1 MSVVPGLAVL
11 AVLAAT
17 LPAFAGEVPLLTD
30 DERACQQ
37 STGKALGKLQS
48 SLIKCLVKCDK
59 GAVRGK
65 NPDSDCTPPYGGAT
79 VDCLA
84 KADAKATTAPVK
96 KCTADC
102 PDCYD
107 GGDCT
112 GYHELLRTLV
122 AGAVNAGVPEIA
134 CDDSGS
140 ADGLTTPERACR
152 QAVALQA
159 AKAATKAVK
168 CFGKCRMR
176 EASGKIPPG
185 SCLPASLTDLET
197 EACLDAALGKCV
209 EKAEKKCPD
218 PPECL
223 GDVFFPCWG
232 PIGVVS
238 GFDALVFCPQ

>member
-84 KADAKATTAPVK
+84 KADAKATTSPVK
-96 KCTADC
+96 KCAPDC

-107 GGDCT
+107 GGECAD
-112 GYHELLRTLV
+112 YHALLRTV
-122 AGAVNAGVPEIA
+122 VDGAVDAGVPAIA

-140 ADGLTTPERACR
+140 GDDLTVPERTCR

-159 AKAATKAVK
+159 GKAAQKTAK
-168 CFGKCRMR
+168 CFSKCRAR
-176 EASGKIPPG
+176 EAAGKIPLG
-185 SCLPASLTDLET
+185 SCVPATLTDLDT
-197 EACLDAALGKCV
+197 QACLDTALVKCV
-209 EKAEKKCPD
+209 LSSEKKCAD

-223 GDVFFPCWG
+223 GDVFFPCQG
-232 PIGVVS
+232 PMNVVA
-238 GFDALVFCPQ
+238 GFDVLVFCAQ